1 MKVKF
6 GLKNVYFAVL
16 DETTN
21 TYETPVA
28 LPGAVNL
35 SIDVEGEQSNF
46 AADDNPKYF
55 SKFVNNGYSGS
66 LEVALLNE
74 AFLTT
79 VLGQTKDSNGA
90 IIENKNDSVKPFA
103 LLFEVSGD
111 TENRRTVF
119 YKVTASRPSTEAGTT
134 EDSIEVK
141 TETINITCAG
151 NSAGDI
157 KATLDQGATG
167 YDTFFSSVYVK
178 NTGSI

>member
-6 GLKNVYFAVL
+6 GLKNVHFAAL
-16 DETTN
+16 DEEKN
-21 TYETPVA
+21 TYATPVA

-35 SIDVEGEQSNF
+35 SIDAEGEESNF

-74 AFLTT
+74 EFLTT

-90 IIENKNDSVKPFA
+90 IIENTGDVAKPFA
-103 LLFEVSGD
+103 LLFEVEGD
-111 TENRRTVF
+111 TEGRRTVL
-119 YKVTASRPSTEAGTT
+119 YKVTASRPSTEAETT

-141 TETINITCAG
+141 TEEINITCAG
-151 NSAGDI
+151 NSDGDV
-157 KATLDQGATG
+157 KATLDSGATG
-167 YDTFFSSVYVK
+167 YSTFFESVYQKTV
-178 NTGSI
+178 